1 MIKDHSQVRIFPDLS
16 ALSREAAEFF
26 TVLCSD
32 AVRQRKRFT
41 AVLSGGSTPRTLY
54 QVLAS
59 SDFRE
64 RIPWSCVHLFW
75 GDERCVPPEHPDSN
89 YRMAR
94 EDLLSRITIP
104 PENIHRMPGE
114 ADPVQGAEIY
124 DKELREFFKGPKIPE
139 FDMIILGLGTDGH
152 TASLFPLSS
161 ALKESGRLV
170 VPVSVQNI
178 LHQRLT
184 LTLPVIN
191 HARNILFLVAGRE
204 KARVLAQ
211 VLDEKTDPDRIPA
224 RAVRSGRGK
233 VLWFA
238 DEDAASLL
246 KRD

>member
-16 ALSREAAEFF
+16 ELSREAAEFF
-26 TVLCSD
+26 TALCSD

-41 AVLSGGSTPRTLY
+41 AALSGGSTPRTLY
-54 QVLAS
+54 QILAS
-59 SDFRE
+59 SDFKE
-64 RIPWSCVHLFW
+64 RIPWSSVHLFW

-89 YRMAR
+89 YRMAH

-114 ADPVQGAEIY
+114 AEPEHGAEIY
-124 DKELREFFKGPKIPE
+124 EKELREFFKGSKIPE

-152 TASLFPLSS
+152 TASLFPDSP
-161 ALKESGRLV
+161 ALKEKSRLV
-170 VPVSVQNI
+170 ISDESPERN
-178 LHQRLT
+178 HPRLT
-184 LTLPVIN
+184 LTLPVIH

-204 KARVLAQ
+204 KERILAQ

-224 RAVRSGRGK
+224 RAVRPGRGK
-233 VLWFA
+233 ILWFT
-238 DEDAASLL
+238 DEDAAGLL